1 MKRILA
7 VLSVVLSAN
16 AASASEEL
24 LCNAWEDSDYGTGK
38 PFILTKET
46 STLKSLQFKNA
57 YGEPVIA
64 KYVGNFND
72 HYGMYLSDV
81 DKYGYMHFYYFS
93 DTAALTK
100 GDAEIYEGQIIKNYK
115 AVCYRN

>member
-1 MKRILA
+1 MKKLLA
-7 VLSVVLSAN
+7 ILSVVLFAN
-16 AASASEEL
+16 QASASEEF
-24 LCNAWEDSDYGTGK
+24 LCSAWEDSEYGTGK
-38 PFILTKET
+38 PFTLTKET

-93 DTAALTK
+93 DTVAP
-100 GDAEIYEGQIIKNYK
+100 INNY
-115 AVCYRN
+115 AR